1 MLKLHF
7 ERRKED
13 YAGVAIALY
22 FGEIVGVFC
31 LFSVL
36 DCSDLLFL
44 RQFPIELL
52 ECDCSFYV
60 IALFVWALLCVF
72 FPGIRPPLELSHTHL
87 PLPAFKHRQGLV
99 PSIVG
104 VAV

>member
-22 FGEIVGVFC
+22 FGEIVGVFF

-72 FPGIRPPLELSHTHL
+72 PRRSSSFGVITYSS
-87 PLPAFKHRQGLV
+87 
-99 PSIVG
+99 SITG
-104 VAV
+104 VQA